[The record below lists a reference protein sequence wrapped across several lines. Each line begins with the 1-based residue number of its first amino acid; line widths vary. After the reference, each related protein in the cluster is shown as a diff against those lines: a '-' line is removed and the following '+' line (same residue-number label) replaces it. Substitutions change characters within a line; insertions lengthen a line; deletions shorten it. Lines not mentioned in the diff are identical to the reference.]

1 MVSLFDVTVLSDPK
15 LMQRYVFDKY
25 SFSGAELDPYGF
37 RFLDESKILLIPLT
51 MYDNPPFDGFTVMNM
66 TVDVIKPLFNVSM
79 AKPDKIS
86 NWCWSCTTMPPHTLV
101 FQGHATFVKGHTF
114 KSVDLSASVVKGSEE
129 V

>member
-1 MVSLFDVTVLSDPK
+1 MSLFDVAVLSDPK
-15 LMQRYVFDKY
+15 IMQRYIFDKCD
-25 SFSGAELDPYGF
+25 FSWAELDPYGF
-37 RFLDESKILLIPLT
+37 HFLDESKILLIPLT
-51 MYDNPPFDGFTVMNM
+51 MYDKPPFDGFTVMNM
-66 TVDVIKPLFNVSM
+66 MVDPLFNVSM